1 MNLSDVRALAKPLPE
16 LPTGD
21 WAVLRATYL
30 MVQWNEPF
38 AGAVAHLASEVHK
51 CRGLCIEDDK
61 ATIPGFG
68 DRGPAIA
75 GLVARAAADEY
86 GGQETHRELG
96 KKLVRAMYDA
106 ALASGI
112 NAASAV
118 LVPRWFQLSRSFGVH
133 GYWALALGG
142 PNSWSISKALG
153 WHLASEALATQ
164 EFDLLRELLKNTSP
178 EMRAAVSGNDAWV
191 QAHASSGEDVEE
203 THARYA
209 LRAAEEALQ
218 VFKENRV
225 GNLSNSVQ
233 EGVRG
238 FTRSRDEFFSE
249 LTHDLWTSRP

>member
-1 MNLSDVRALAKPLPE
+1 MNLSNVRALAKPLPD

-21 WAVLRATYL
+21 WAALRATYL

-38 AGAVAHLASEVHK
+38 AGAVAHLVSEVHK
-51 CRGLCIEDDK
+51 CRSLCIEDDK
-61 ATIPGFG
+61 APIPGFG

-86 GGQETHRELG
+86 GGRETHRELG

-106 ALASGI
+106 ASGI

-118 LVPRWFQLSRSFGVH
+118 RVPHWFHSSRSFGVH

-142 PNSWSISKALG
+142 PNSRSIAKALG

-191 QAHASSGEDVEE
+191 RAHASSGDDVEE

-209 LRAAEEALQ
+209 LQAAEEALK
-218 VFKENRV
+218 VFKENEL
-225 GNLSNSVQ
+225 GDLSESVQ

-238 FTRSRDEFFSE
+238 FIRSRDEFFSE
-249 LTHDLWTSRP
+249 LVHDLWTTRP